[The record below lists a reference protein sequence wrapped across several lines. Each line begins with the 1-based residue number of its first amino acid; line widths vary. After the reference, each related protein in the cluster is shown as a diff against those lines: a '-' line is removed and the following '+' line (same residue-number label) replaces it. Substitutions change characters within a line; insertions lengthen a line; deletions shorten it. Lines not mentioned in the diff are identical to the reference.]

1 MVDSSRRISERRCM
15 SRAYRIGS
23 EAARPRE
30 GPPYDVSFNRRRR
43 NAPSR
48 LLSRVPRFPQVPC
61 RFSGSTKDLLQ
72 VGSWASPTLEAFDVT
87 RAGEVGHGN
96 WVCNASLLKKK
107 PQASVTHLSLP
118 GRCRCSLARCVSLPL
133 SLQDVATAL
142 LSMSVRFCA
151 RSVPGGRPDLLVCL
165 VCDTQRTTHRRLDA
179 SWRDLFCWRATKCD
193 GTTSNVN
200 VD

>member
-96 WVCNASLLKKK
+96 WVCNASLLKKNRK
-107 PQASVTHLSLP
+107 QALHTFLCQGVAAALSL
-118 GRCRCSLARCVSLPL
+118 AVSLCL
-133 SLQDVATAL
+133 SLSKMLQPL
-142 LSMSVRFCA
+142 YSL
-151 RSVPGGRPDLLVCL
+151 
-165 VCDTQRTTHRRLDA
+165 
-179 SWRDLFCWRATKCD
+179 
-193 GTTSNVN
+193 
-200 VD
+200 

>member
-1 MVDSSRRISERRCM
+1 MRCTRIAIGFDVPCEQTALCSTSWWTAAGASPNDAVCRGL
-15 SRAYRIGS
+15 RIGS

-87 RAGEVGHGN
+87 RAGEVGHVN
-96 WVCNASLLKKK
+96 CRCNASLLKKNRK
-107 PQASVTHLSLP
+107 QALHTFAQGVAAALSL
-118 GRCRCSLARCVSLPL
+118 AL
-133 SLQDVATAL
+133 SLC
-142 LSMSVRFCA
+142 LSLHRCCNRFTLYEHTPLRA
-151 RSVPGGRPDLLVCL
+151 FGAGWAPRSP
-165 VCDTQRTTHRRLDA
+165 RLP
-179 SWRDLFCWRATKCD
+179 RLR
-193 GTTSNVN
+193 
-200 VD
+200 